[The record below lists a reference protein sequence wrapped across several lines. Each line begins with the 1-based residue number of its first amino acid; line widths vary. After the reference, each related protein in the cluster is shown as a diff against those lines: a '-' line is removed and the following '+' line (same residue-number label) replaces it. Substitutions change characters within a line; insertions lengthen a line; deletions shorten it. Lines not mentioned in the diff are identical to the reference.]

1 MTGAAWSFRSEA
13 QSGDVHLRGM
23 WTGCREAFS
32 QISSATTARLSRAAA
47 LIVDQFAS
55 VLPEDVCTYI
65 RQIHRRDV
73 LRNERLA
80 GQLEEAVIA
89 IERPGSYAGVAQGAG
104 NATRRLSNGE
114 EFG

>member
-1 MTGAAWSFRSEA
+1 
-13 QSGDVHLRGM
+13 M

-32 QISSATTARLSRAAA
+32 QISSATTAHLSRAAA